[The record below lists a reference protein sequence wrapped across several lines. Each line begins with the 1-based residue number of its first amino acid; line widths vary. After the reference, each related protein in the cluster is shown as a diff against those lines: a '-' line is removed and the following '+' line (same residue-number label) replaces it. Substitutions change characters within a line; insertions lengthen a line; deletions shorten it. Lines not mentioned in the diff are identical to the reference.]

1 MEYREQLKAIKRQM
15 VKIQRQ
21 LEKQPYSSQED
32 LKNGFAVMS
41 TYKDTLES
49 LYGNYTIERCFEDLE
64 ECLEEEIRICK
75 QDIEYLIKCCISELT
90 CKIDSL
96 KPCWIYPLL
105 AEFIANNRD

>member
-1 MEYREQLKAIKRQM
+1 MGYREILKVIKRQI

-21 LEKQPYSSQED
+21 LSNQTYSSQED

-49 LYGNYTIERCFEDLE
+49 LYGNYTVERCFEDLE

-90 CKIDSL
+90 CKIDYL
-96 KPCWIYPLL
+96 KICGESSHTEELV
-105 AEFIANNRD
+105 ANNRD